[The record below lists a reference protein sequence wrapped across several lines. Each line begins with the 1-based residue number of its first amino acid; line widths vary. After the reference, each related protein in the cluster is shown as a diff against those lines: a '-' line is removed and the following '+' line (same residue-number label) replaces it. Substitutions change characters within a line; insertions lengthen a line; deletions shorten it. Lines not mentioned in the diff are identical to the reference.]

1 MAIMCRH
8 NLLDSDQATIISSD
22 LQSRGQ
28 SNTQQS
34 PPPCHRY
41 ILSLPVAP
49 SSHRGLLLVVGCN
62 PSTADANTDDPTLA
76 KLRSW
81 ASFNGYS
88 HLAVVNLFSY
98 RETSP
103 RNMKAAGT
111 ISFLEGGREAD
122 LWIGKAASEADD
134 VVLAMGDIAFKSWG
148 RFSHPIQG
156 ITETGRE
163 RRAGAR
169 TRLVEVVE
177 LIRRQMKIGSKLLA
191 FCLTKAGNPGHVL
204 YLSNSLKNREQWVD
218 MTGHHFS
225 EV

>member
-1 MAIMCRH
+1 
-8 NLLDSDQATIISSD
+8 
-22 LQSRGQ
+22 
-28 SNTQQS
+28 
-34 PPPCHRY
+34 
-41 ILSLPVAP
+41 
-49 SSHRGLLLVVGCN
+49 
-62 PSTADANTDDPTLA
+62 
-76 KLRSW
+76 
-81 ASFNGYS
+81 
-88 HLAVVNLFSY
+88 
-98 RETSP
+98 
-103 RNMKAAGT
+103 MKAAGT

-122 LWIGKAASEADD
+122 LWIGKSASEADD

-204 YLSNSLKNREQWVD
+204 YLPNSLKNREQWVD